1 MNEPREEK
9 SPQAFKTIREVSE
22 TLEVPQHVLR
32 FWETKFKQLRPLKRG
47 GGRRFYRNED
57 VELLKKIKVLLYSD
71 GYTIKG
77 VQKLFIDSK
86 SLLTIPKSDD
96 SSNML
101 ATKRDSS
108 MINAEVETIIQ
119 ELNTL
124 RDMLRGKVRS

>member
-47 GGRRFYRNED
+47 GGRRYYRNED

-96 SSNML
+96 SSNMP

>member
-9 SPQAFKTIREVSE
+9 SPQAFKTIREGSE

-47 GGRRFYRNED
+47 GGRRYYRNED

>member
-9 SPQAFKTIREVSE
+9 SPQAFKTIREISE

-47 GGRRFYRNED
+47 GGRRYYRNED

-77 VQKLFIDSK
+77 VQKLFLDSK
-86 SLLTIPKSDD
+86 SLLTISKSDG

-101 ATKRDSS
+101 ATKLDSS
-108 MINAEVETIIQ
+108 VINAEVETIIQ

>member
-47 GGRRFYRNED
+47 GGRRYYRNED

-101 ATKRDSS
+101 ATKLDSS
-108 MINAEVETIIQ
+108 VINAEVETIIQ

>member
-47 GGRRFYRNED
+47 GGRRYYRNED
-57 VELLKKIKVLLYSD
+57 VELLQKIKVLLYSD

-77 VQKLFIDSK
+77 VQKLFLDSK
-86 SLLTIPKSDD
+86 SLLTISKSDG

-101 ATKRDSS
+101 ATKLDSS
-108 MINAEVETIIQ
+108 VINAEVETIIQ